1 MSVKTIG
8 MAIAYRA
15 VCGAFVAAAFS
26 SAAGGAGQSQATG
39 ARFVEHSGYTGCI
52 LLENE
57 STRVVLCPAC
67 GGRVLEYSLN
77 GKNSL
82 YVDPKQDGWLY
93 DGGKQA
99 IDPDGGRFDIG
110 PEMTI
115 PAHPKL
121 WLGKWTGE
129 IAGPRSANL
138 TSQKDEATGTRL
150 VREFVLDEAS
160 SKLTCTQIIKN
171 VSKETRLWCHWSRT
185 LAQGGGICIIPL
197 TANSRFPNK
206 YVMYENGPVINYRP
220 VDPNI
225 RVRDEFLEILA
236 TPRYPKLGI
245 DSYAGWLCYLTKNDL
260 MLVKRFPSYPDR
272 VYNEVAAITISIWY
286 YKDVMCELE
295 PIGPMERI
303 EPGKS
308 VSFTEHWWLLPYA
321 FPADRSKVDSGAI
334 TKLVSDKTR

>member
-1 MSVKTIG
+1 LD
-8 MAIAYRA
+8 
-15 VCGAFVAAAFS
+15 
-26 SAAGGAGQSQATG
+26 Q
-39 ARFVEHSGYTGCI
+39 
-52 LLENE
+52 
-57 STRVVLCPAC
+57 
-67 GGRVLEYSLN
+67 
-77 GKNSL
+77 
-82 YVDPKQDGWLY
+82 KQDGWLY
-93 DGGKQA
+93 EGGKQA
-99 IDPDGGRFDIG
+99 IDPYGGRFDIG

-115 PAHPKL
+115 PPHPKL

-129 IAGPRSANL
+129 IAGPRSATL
-138 TSQKDEATGTRL
+138 TSQKDEATGTQL

-160 SKLTCTQIIKN
+160 SKLTCTQVIKN
-171 VSKETRLWCHWSRT
+171 VSKQTKSWCHWSRT

-206 YVMYENGPVINYRP
+206 YVMYENGPVINYQP

-225 RVRDEFLEILA
+225 RVRDGFLEILA

-321 FPADRSKVDSGAI
+321 FPADRGKVDSGAI
-334 TKLVSDKTR
+334 AKLVNDKAR